1 MHACMH
7 DVRLIFS
14 QIKLAKLHGARPS
27 SPAGPTYGSK
37 IKISRS
43 AFVT

>member
-1 MHACMH
+1 MN
-7 DVRLIFS
+7 DVQLIFC

-27 SPAGPTYGSK
+27 SHAGPTYGSK

-43 AFVT
+43 SFVT